1 MRLKIRNYIY
11 VVIGLGVFAAIVWSL
26 WLLWSKA
33 WNSLTTLNPTIA
45 AGIVAAISAVAVSV
59 LSVIVSKFFD
69 QRIAVLKEHR
79 DKKIPVYEELLDILF
94 RSTYGDRLGDA
105 NWSPEEQLK
114 KMVGFTQKVIIWGS
128 DEVIKAYFQF
138 RTIVLNASDLSAVA
152 LAVES
157 VLFAIRRDLGHK
169 NQGLTSGMLL
179 GTFINDLHK
188 LAKK

>member
-1 MRLKIRNYIY
+1 M
-11 VVIGLGVFAAIVWSL
+11 
-26 WLLWSKA
+26 
-33 WNSLTTLNPTIA
+33 
-45 AGIVAAISAVAVSV
+45 
-59 LSVIVSKFFD
+59 
-69 QRIAVLKEHR
+69 
-79 DKKIPVYEELLDILF
+79 
-94 RSTYGDRLGDA
+94 
-105 NWSPEEQLK
+105 
-114 KMVGFTQKVIIWGS
+114 IIWGS